1 MKGVLNMQSKD
12 KIQEVLTR
20 SVSRVMVRKSLTE
33 KLRSGKR
40 LRVKL
45 GVDPTASNLHLG
57 HSVVL
62 RKLRQFQDLGHT
74 AIFLVGDFTARI
86 GDPSDK
92 LSARKPLSE
101 QEIADNMRMFK
112 KQAGKV
118 LDLDKTEVR
127 YNSEWHKN
135 MDFAELFEVM
145 SRFTVNQ
152 MIERDMFK
160 ERLKKGKPLWVH
172 ELMYPILQG
181 YDSVAL
187 QADVELGGTDQ
198 TFNMLAARTIQPY
211 YRQPPQDILTVN
223 LIEGTDGK
231 DKMSMS
237 LGNGINITDTPK
249 EMFGKVM
256 SIPDKLII
264 KYFTLLTDVPV
275 YEIKNL
281 EQGLKDGTNPRNV
294 KFRLAEE
301 LVTMYHGKVNA
312 IAAGKEFNKVFKD
325 KKAPDKMPQLII
337 GADSMQ
343 LTEIIVKADLTGSK
357 SEARRLVEQG
367 GVYLDNKQI
376 KDWNKKVTI
385 KSDSVLKVG
394 KRKFVKLVK

>member
-20 SVSRVMVRKSLTE
+20 SVSQVMVRKSLTE

>member
-20 SVSRVMVRKSLTE
+20 SVSHVMVRKSLTE